1 MMEMI
6 EANWPLLLVAFLIGL
21 AIAWFLFNASRR
33 TKVTGERQDV
43 LDEGAAP
50 AARNQALIDSAPAAS
65 AGPSHSPSSS
75 PAPTARATPK
85 EAPSTVPP
93 ATPMGLAGTGA
104 AVSASVEDAQET
116 RAEEVVDTPSSTE
129 TPAPTQPR
137 APAPASAPVPAPA
150 PVTTSPAA
158 DGRDDLTRLKGVG
171 PKLAAA
177 LEGLGITSLETIA
190 NWDDAQIDRVDSKLG
205 RFQGRIR
212 RDDWVTQ
219 ARLLTDGDK
228 AAYEARFGRLD

>member
-50 AARNQALIDSAPAAS
+50 AARNQALIDSAPAAG
-65 AGPSHSPSSS
+65 AAPSPS
-75 PAPTARATPK
+75 PAPTASATRK

-129 TPAPTQPR
+129 TPAPAQPQ
-137 APAPASAPVPAPA
+137 APVPAPA
-150 PVTTSPAA
+150 TASLNA
-158 DGRDDLTRLKGVG
+158 DGKDDLTRLKGVG
-171 PKLAAA
+171 PKLAAT

-190 NWDDAQIDRVDSKLG
+190 NWDDAEIDRVDSKLG

>member
-50 AARNQALIDSAPAAS
+50 AARNQALIDSAPAAG
-65 AGPSHSPSSS
+65 AAPSPS
-75 PAPTARATPK
+75 PAPTASATRK

-93 ATPMGLAGTGA
+93 ATPMGLAGTGT

-129 TPAPTQPR
+129 TPAPAQPQ
-137 APAPASAPVPAPA
+137 APAPAPATA
-150 PVTTSPAA
+150 SLNA
-158 DGRDDLTRLKGVG
+158 DGKDDLTRLKGVG

-190 NWDDAQIDRVDSKLG
+190 NWDDAEIDRVDSKLG

-219 ARLLTDGDK
+219 ARLLTGGDK
-228 AAYEARFGRLD
+228 AAYEAKFGRLD

>member
-33 TKVTGERQDV
+33 TKVKGERQDV

-50 AARNQALIDSAPAAS
+50 AARNQALIDSAPAAG
-65 AGPSHSPSSS
+65 AAPSPS
-75 PAPTARATPK
+75 PAPTASATRK

-129 TPAPTQPR
+129 TPAPAQPQ
-137 APAPASAPVPAPA
+137 APVPAPA
-150 PVTTSPAA
+150 TASLNA
-158 DGRDDLTRLKGVG
+158 DGKDDLTRLKGVG
-171 PKLAAA
+171 PKLAAT

-190 NWDDAQIDRVDSKLG
+190 NWDDAEIDRVDSKLG

>member
-33 TKVTGERQDV
+33 TKVKGERQDV

-50 AARNQALIDSAPAAS
+50 AARNQALIDSAPAAG
-65 AGPSHSPSSS
+65 AAPSPS
-75 PAPTARATPK
+75 PAPTASATRK

-129 TPAPTQPR
+129 TPAPAQPQ
-137 APAPASAPVPAPA
+137 APVPAPA
-150 PVTTSPAA
+150 TASLNA
-158 DGRDDLTRLKGVG
+158 DGKDDLTRLKGVG
-171 PKLAAA
+171 PKLAAT

-190 NWDDAQIDRVDSKLG
+190 NWDDAEIDRVDSKLG

-219 ARLLTDGDK
+219 ARLLTGGDK
-228 AAYEARFGRLD
+228 AAYEAKFGRLD

>member
-33 TKVTGERQDV
+33 TKVTGERKDV

-65 AGPSHSPSSS
+65 AAPSPS
-75 PAPTARATPK
+75 PAPTASATPK

-116 RAEEVVDTPSSTE
+116 RAEEIVDTPSSTE
-129 TPAPTQPR
+129 TPAPAQPQ
-137 APAPASAPVPAPA
+137 APAPAPTAA
-150 PVTTSPAA
+150 SPTP
-158 DGRDDLTRLKGVG
+158 DGKDDLTRLKGVG
-171 PKLAAA
+171 PKLATA

-228 AAYEARFGRLD
+228 AAYEASFGRID

>member
-1 MMEMI
+1 MMMEMI

-50 AARNQALIDSAPAAS
+50 AARNQALIDSAPAAG
-65 AGPSHSPSSS
+65 AAPSPS
-75 PAPTARATPK
+75 PAPTASATRK

-93 ATPMGLAGTGA
+93 ATPMGLAGTGT

-219 ARLLTDGDK
+219 ARLLTGGDK
-228 AAYEARFGRLD
+228 AAYEAKFGRLD

>member
-33 TKVTGERQDV
+33 TKVKGERQDV

-50 AARNQALIDSAPAAS
+50 AARNQALIDSAPAAG
-65 AGPSHSPSSS
+65 AAPSPS
-75 PAPTARATPK
+75 PAPTASATRK

-129 TPAPTQPR
+129 TPAAAQPQ
-137 APAPASAPVPAPA
+137 APAPAPATA
-150 PVTTSPAA
+150 SLNA
-158 DGRDDLTRLKGVG
+158 DGKDDLTRLKGVG

-190 NWDDAQIDRVDSKLG
+190 NWDDAEIDRVDSKLG

-219 ARLLTDGDK
+219 ARLLTGGDK
-228 AAYEARFGRLD
+228 AAYEAKFGRLD

>member
-50 AARNQALIDSAPAAS
+50 AARNQALIDSAPAAG
-65 AGPSHSPSSS
+65 AAPSPS
-75 PAPTARATPK
+75 PAPTASATRK

-93 ATPMGLAGTGA
+93 ATPMGLAGTGT

-129 TPAPTQPR
+129 TPAPAQPQ
-137 APAPASAPVPAPA
+137 APAPALATAA
-150 PVTTSPAA
+150 LNA
-158 DGRDDLTRLKGVG
+158 DGKDDLTRLKGVG

-190 NWDDAQIDRVDSKLG
+190 NWDDAEIDRVDSKLG

-219 ARLLTDGDK
+219 ARLLTGGDK
-228 AAYEARFGRLD
+228 AAYEAKFGRLD

>member
-50 AARNQALIDSAPAAS
+50 AARNQALIDSAPAAG
-65 AGPSHSPSSS
+65 AAPSPS
-75 PAPTARATPK
+75 PAPTASATRK

-129 TPAPTQPR
+129 TPAPAQPQ
-137 APAPASAPVPAPA
+137 APVPAPA
-150 PVTTSPAA
+150 TASLNA
-158 DGRDDLTRLKGVG
+158 DGKDDLTRLKGVG
-171 PKLAAA
+171 PKLAAT

-190 NWDDAQIDRVDSKLG
+190 NWDDAEIDRVDSKLG

-219 ARLLTDGDK
+219 ARLLTGGDK
-228 AAYEARFGRLD
+228 AAYEATFGRLD

>member
-50 AARNQALIDSAPAAS
+50 AARNQALIDSAPAAG
-65 AGPSHSPSSS
+65 AAPSPS
-75 PAPTARATPK
+75 PAPTASATRK

-129 TPAPTQPR
+129 TPAPAQPQ
-137 APAPASAPVPAPA
+137 APVPAPA
-150 PVTTSPAA
+150 TASLNA
-158 DGRDDLTRLKGVG
+158 DGKDDLTRLKGVG

-190 NWDDAQIDRVDSKLG
+190 NWDDAEIDRVDSKLG

-219 ARLLTDGDK
+219 ARLLTGGDK
-228 AAYEARFGRLD
+228 AAYEAKFGRLD

>member
-33 TKVTGERQDV
+33 TKVKGERQDV

-50 AARNQALIDSAPAAS
+50 AARNQALIDSAPAAG
-65 AGPSHSPSSS
+65 AAPSPS
-75 PAPTARATPK
+75 PAPTASATRK

-129 TPAPTQPR
+129 TPAPAQPQ
-137 APAPASAPVPAPA
+137 APAPALATASLN
-150 PVTTSPAA
+150 A
-158 DGRDDLTRLKGVG
+158 DGKDDLTRLKGVG

-190 NWDDAQIDRVDSKLG
+190 NWDDAEIDRVDSKLG

-219 ARLLTDGDK
+219 ARLLTGGDK
-228 AAYEARFGRLD
+228 AAYEAKFGRLD

>member
-33 TKVTGERQDV
+33 TKVKGERQDV

-50 AARNQALIDSAPAAS
+50 AARNQALIDSAPAAG
-65 AGPSHSPSSS
+65 AAPSPS
-75 PAPTARATPK
+75 PAPTASATRK

-129 TPAPTQPR
+129 TPAPAQPQ
-137 APAPASAPVPAPA
+137 APEPAPATASLN
-150 PVTTSPAA
+150 A
-158 DGRDDLTRLKGVG
+158 DGKDDLTRLKGVG

-190 NWDDAQIDRVDSKLG
+190 NWDDAEIDRVDSKLG

-219 ARLLTDGDK
+219 ARLLTGGDK
-228 AAYEARFGRLD
+228 AAYEAKFGRLD

>member
-50 AARNQALIDSAPAAS
+50 AARNQALIDSAPAAG
-65 AGPSHSPSSS
+65 AAPSPS
-75 PAPTARATPK
+75 PAPTASATRK

-93 ATPMGLAGTGA
+93 ATPMGLAGTGT

-116 RAEEVVDTPSSTE
+116 RAEEVVDMPSSTE
-129 TPAPTQPR
+129 TPAPAQPQ
-137 APAPASAPVPAPA
+137 APAPAPATA
-150 PVTTSPAA
+150 SLNA
-158 DGRDDLTRLKGVG
+158 DGKDDLTRLKGVG

-190 NWDDAQIDRVDSKLG
+190 NWDDAEIDRVDSKLG

-219 ARLLTDGDK
+219 ARLLTGGDK
-228 AAYEARFGRLD
+228 AAYEAKFGRLD

>member
-33 TKVTGERQDV
+33 TKVKGERQDV

-50 AARNQALIDSAPAAS
+50 AARNQALIDSAPAAG
-65 AGPSHSPSSS
+65 AAPSPS
-75 PAPTARATPK
+75 PAPTASATRK

-93 ATPMGLAGTGA
+93 ATPMGLAGTGT

-129 TPAPTQPR
+129 TPAPAQPQ
-137 APAPASAPVPAPA
+137 APAPALATASLN
-150 PVTTSPAA
+150 A
-158 DGRDDLTRLKGVG
+158 DGKDDLTRLKGVG

-190 NWDDAQIDRVDSKLG
+190 NWDDAEIDRVDSKLG

-219 ARLLTDGDK
+219 ARLLTGGDK
-228 AAYEARFGRLD
+228 AAYEAKFGRLD

>member
-33 TKVTGERQDV
+33 TKVKGERQDV

-50 AARNQALIDSAPAAS
+50 AARNQALIDSAPAAG
-65 AGPSHSPSSS
+65 AAPSPS
-75 PAPTARATPK
+75 PAPTASATRK

-93 ATPMGLAGTGA
+93 ATPMGLAGTGT

-129 TPAPTQPR
+129 TPAPAQPQ
-137 APAPASAPVPAPA
+137 APAPAPATA
-150 PVTTSPAA
+150 SLNA
-158 DGRDDLTRLKGVG
+158 DGKDDLTRLKGVG

-190 NWDDAQIDRVDSKLG
+190 NWDDAEIDRVDSKLG

-219 ARLLTDGDK
+219 ARLLTGGDK
-228 AAYEARFGRLD
+228 AAYEAKFGRLD